1 MTGLPP
7 LSSEAIQA
15 RIANTAASAFVRRV
29 AYYPQTGSTNDV
41 CRELAEAGAPEG
53 TLVVADEQLAGRGR
67 MGRRWVAPAGG
78 ALLLSL
84 LFRPPLDA
92 SRAAQLTMVCGLA
105 AAEAVEACT
114 GLRPGLKWPNDL
126 LLGDEKFAGILSELG
141 LAGER
146 LDYVV
151 VGLGLNANFDP
162 RAVEGAS
169 PEATSLQRALGR
181 PVDRLA
187 LLAALLE
194 RVAVHYAALRA
205 GDAPLD
211 AWRARLV
218 TLGRRVT
225 VGEPGRRYDCTAES
239 TGADGALIVRLDDG
253 TRVTLHAGD
262 VTLRPEGLP

>member
-1 MTGLPP
+1 MPGFIP
-7 LSSEAIQA
+7 LSSDTIRAS
-15 RIANTAASAFVRRV
+15 IADTAAGAFVHRV
-29 AYYPQTGSTNDV
+29 MYYPQIGSTNDV
-41 CRELAEAGAPEG
+41 CREFADAGTPEG
-53 TLVVADEQLAGRGR
+53 MLVIADEQLAGRGR

-92 SRAAQLTMVCGLA
+92 GRASLLTMLCGLA
-105 AAEAVEACT
+105 AVEAVEACT

-126 LLGDEKFAGILSELG
+126 LLGDEKFAGMLSELG
-141 LAGER
+141 LTGER

-162 RAVEGAS
+162 HAVEGAG
-169 PEATSLQRALGR
+169 PRATSLQRALGHT
-181 PVDRLA
+181 VDRLA

-194 RVAVHYAALRA
+194 RVAVHNAALRS
-205 GDAPLD
+205 GEPLLD

-225 VGEPGRRYDCTAES
+225 VSGPSGQCDGLAES
-239 TGADGALIVRLDDG
+239 TDADGALIVRLDDG
-253 TRVTLHAGD
+253 AGITVRAGD
-262 VTLRPEGLP
+262 VTLRPEESL

>member
-1 MTGLPP
+1 MPAFIP
-7 LSSEAIQA
+7 LSADAIRA
-15 RIANTAASAFVRRV
+15 SITNTAAGAFVRQV
-29 AYYPQTGSTNDV
+29 VYYPQIGSTNDV
-41 CRELAEAGAPEG
+41 CRELADAGALEG
-53 TLVVADEQLAGRGR
+53 TLVVAGEQLAGRGR
-67 MGRRWVAPAGG
+67 LGRRWVAPADG

-92 SRAAQLTMVCGLA
+92 GQASRLTMLCGLA
-105 AAEAVEACT
+105 AAEAVESCT
-114 GLRPGLKWPNDL
+114 GLHPDLKWPNDL
-126 LLGDEKFAGILSELG
+126 WLGDEKLAGMLSEIG
-141 LAGER
+141 LTGER

-162 RAVEGAS
+162 QAVEGS
-169 PEATSLQRALGR
+169 GPRATSLLRALGH

-194 RVAVHYAALRA
+194 RVAVHYAASRA

-225 VGEPGRRYDCTAES
+225 VSEPGSRYDGVAES
-239 TGADGALIVRLDDG
+239 TDADGALIVRLDDG
-253 TRVTLHAGD
+253 ARLTVHAGD
-262 VTLRPEGLP
+262 VTLRPEGLS

>member
-1 MTGLPP
+1 MPGFTP
-7 LSSEAIQA
+7 LSCHAIRA
-15 RIANTAASAFVRRV
+15 SIADTPAGAFVRRV
-29 AYYPQTGSTNDV
+29 EYYPRTGSTNDV
-41 CRELAEAGAPEG
+41 CRELAEAGSPEG

-67 MGRRWVAPAGG
+67 MGRRWVAPAAG

-105 AAEAVEACT
+105 AAEAVETCT

-126 LLGDEKFAGILSELG
+126 LLGDEKFAGMLSELG
-141 LAGER
+141 LTGER

-162 RAVEGAS
+162 RAVEGAG
-169 PEATSLQRALGR
+169 PEATSLQRVLGR

-194 RVAVHYAALRA
+194 RVAAHYAALRA
-205 GDAPLD
+205 RDALLD

-218 TLGRRVT
+218 TLGRRVR
-225 VGEPGRRYDCTAES
+225 VEGPGLRYDGTAES
-239 TGADGALIVRLDDG
+239 TDADGALIVRLDDG
-253 TRVTLHAGD
+253 TRVTVHAGD